1 MDVIQRRRELMYQQ
15 GKSYVKNGLI
25 YHWVSSDSD
34 GNTWT
39 DRVSGLTFNLNN
51 VAVQTDGGLYFNGSA
66 FGTIVDRLELPE
78 TAEFVFLQENKNFVA
93 LHFNCTNNT
102 VATIANY
109 QGLIRFDAISRK
121 GWAYSDI
128 IGNKYTISSIN
139 VGEPYCNMVKL
150 TTGVNSGNY
159 SKFFDGVELG
169 ARLNANGTIRDRAMK
184 GTIYQIRFYSRA
196 LSESEILKNQSI
208 DMEQYRIM

>member
-1 MDVIQRRRELMYQQ
+1 MDLMQRRRELMHQQ

-51 VAVQTDGGLYFNGSA
+51 VSVQTDGGLYFNGSA
-66 FGTIVDRLELPE
+66 FGTIVGQLELPK
-78 TAEFVFLQENKNFVA
+78 TAEFVFLQENKEFVA
-93 LHFNCTNNT
+93 LHSNCTNNT
-102 VATIANY
+102 VVTIANN
-109 QGLIRFDAISRK
+109 QGLMRFDYIVQK
-121 GWAYSDI
+121 GWYYTDAVSS
-128 IGNKYTISSIN
+128 KYTIAGIYDA
-139 VGEPYCNMVKL
+139 EYCNMVKL
-150 TTGVNSGNY
+150 TTGVNTGRF
-159 SKFFDGVELG
+159 SKLFDGVELG

-196 LSESEILKNQSI
+196 LSESEILNNQSI
-208 DMEQYRIM
+208 DTEQYGIV